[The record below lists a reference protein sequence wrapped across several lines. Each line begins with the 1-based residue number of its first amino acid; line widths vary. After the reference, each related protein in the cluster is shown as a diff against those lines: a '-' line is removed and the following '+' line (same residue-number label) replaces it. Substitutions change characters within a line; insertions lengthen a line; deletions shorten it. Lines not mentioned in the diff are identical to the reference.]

1 MGMISKT
8 GKKRRDRFD
17 LNPKLNDVFKGA
29 RDVWD
34 NSMVA
39 AYRTKGLRA
48 WHDHLILHL
57 QKNVYCVCLIISL
70 IFLVNEAQVAGSD
83 PCDMDY
89 FFIFTPMMWASGL
102 DGLAVICNAVFLC
115 TRFVHEHHL
124 EEFKEPKMIERI
136 CLHVV
141 PIPAVIGIAL
151 IAYSFPRCIL
161 TDEFISTDYC
171 QSFTYSVLKAILIVI
186 LIFVLLHS
194 VYGLYQMRKHSS
206 ILEPKGKQPSGSTKG
221 IKGTKGEYLPLANDS
236 EESCDDTLEL
246 FTQQKGKIRR
256 TKP

>member
-1 MGMISKT
+1 MAKFGRKSFQ
-8 GKKRRDRFD
+8 RRDKFN
-17 LNPKLNDVFKGA
+17 LNPKLNDLFKGA

-57 QKNVYCVCLIISL
+57 QKNIYVICLIISL
-70 IFLVNEAQVAGSD
+70 IFLINEAQAVGSD
-83 PCDMDY
+83 PSDIDF

-124 EEFKEPKMIERI
+124 EEFKEPKIIERV
-136 CLHVV
+136 CLHII
-141 PIPAVIGIAL
+141 PIPAVICIAL
-151 IAYSFPRCIL
+151 VAYSFPRCIL
-161 TDEFISTDYC
+161 TDEFTSTNYC
-171 QSFTYSVLKAILIVI
+171 QSFSYSVLKAILIVT

-194 VYGLYQMRKHSS
+194 VYGLYQMKCHSS
-206 ILEPKGKQPSGSTKG
+206 LLEPKASQSSGGS
-221 IKGTKGEYLPLANDS
+221 KGEYLPLAN
-236 EESCDDTLEL
+236 ESGESDDETDV
-246 FTQQKGKIRR
+246 FVQQRGKSIRPSLS
-256 TKP
+256 KLGKA